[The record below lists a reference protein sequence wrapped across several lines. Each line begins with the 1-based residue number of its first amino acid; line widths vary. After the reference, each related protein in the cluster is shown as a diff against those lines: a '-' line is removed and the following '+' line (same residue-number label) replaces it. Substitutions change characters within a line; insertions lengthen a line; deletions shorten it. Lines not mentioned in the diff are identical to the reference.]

1 MQQAAKILEYGLLA
15 WFGAL
20 ALLLA
25 LRMLRRNITIS
36 GMLMAEHGAGRM
48 APERI
53 LQMAAFPVVLFYLIQ
68 QGLQVDVAAALEQGV
83 RPSLPNI
90 PENLITLLAGTN
102 SLYLA
107 GKIARTSK

>member
-1 MQQAAKILEYGLLA
+1 MQLAARILEFGLLA
-15 WFGAL
+15 WFGFL

-36 GMLMAEHGAGRM
+36 GMLMAEPDAGKM
-48 APERI
+48 APERL
-53 LQMAAFPVVLFYLIQ
+53 LQMAAFPIVLFYLVRE
-68 QGLQVDVAAALEQGV
+68 GLQVDVSAALAAGV

-90 PENLITLLAGTN
+90 PDNLITLLTGTN

-107 GKIARTSK
+107 GKIARMPK

>member
-25 LRMLRRNITIS
+25 LRMVRRNITIS
-36 GMLMAEHGAGRM
+36 GMLMSESGGGTM
-48 APERI
+48 DPERL
-53 LQMAAFPVVLFYLIQ
+53 LQMVAFPVVIFYLLQ
-68 QGLQVDVAAALEQGV
+68 QGLQVDVSAALAQGT
-83 RPSLPNI
+83 RPSLPDI
-90 PENLITLLAGTN
+90 PDNLITLLAGTN

-107 GKIARTSK
+107 GKIARTPQ